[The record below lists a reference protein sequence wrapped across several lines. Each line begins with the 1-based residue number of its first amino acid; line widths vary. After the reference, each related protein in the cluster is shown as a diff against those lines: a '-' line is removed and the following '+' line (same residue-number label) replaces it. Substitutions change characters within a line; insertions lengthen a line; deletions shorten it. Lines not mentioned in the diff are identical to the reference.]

1 MAIDYAIQLPCAV
14 RQQVPEPKLLSMVK
28 YKDRAQFAIEQFRQ
42 AQPGMDLATIVN
54 ECTVRILVQTPEGVS
69 REMPVTIAQMLSMVA
84 PLEHLKG
91 ACKGCPANV
100 WGRDFGCIGG
110 VNYPI
115 ATQVEE
121 WLVARMPDD
130 AKSPGMELLFKFLA
144 DLDIDGAPVEA
155 HRARKEMFESRT
167 PAVRKWGSWFARKKQ
182 LSSSQVL
189 HMLAF
194 GGPIG
199 PQQAQLYTKLL
210 DLVDMKADRSSA
222 KATEQFRAFLRAIV
236 TAGKLNAGVHVD
248 S

>member
-1 MAIDYAIQLPCAV
+1 MAIDYAIQLPCDV
-14 RQQVPEPKLLSMVK
+14 RRQVPEAKLLSMVK
-28 YKDRAQFAIEQFRQ
+28 HKDRAEFAIGQFRQ

-54 ECTVRILVQTPEGVS
+54 ECTVRIMVQTPEGVS

-84 PLEHLKG
+84 PLEQLKG

-115 ATQVEE
+115 ALQVEE

-130 AKSPGMELLFKFLA
+130 AKRPGMELLFKFLA
-144 DLDIDGAPVEA
+144 DLDIDGAPVDV
-155 HRARKEMFESRT
+155 HRSRKEMFESRT
-167 PAVRKWGSWFARKKQ
+167 PAVRKWGGWFARKKQ

-194 GGPIG
+194 GGNIG
-199 PQQAQLYTKLL
+199 AQQAQLYTQLL
-210 DLVDMKADRSSA
+210 DLVAIKPDPSSA
-222 KATEQFRAFLRAIV
+222 RATEQLRGFLRAIA